1 MEKKLTTK
9 PLSKK
14 FYEQTRQNLLNLIDK
29 KNLDGFL
36 ITNPANIYYF
46 TGFFYVTNERPSGFY
61 LSKKNKS
68 KLFIP
73 LLEKENAEN
82 VNIDNVCIYEEF
94 PGKIN
99 PYSFMAENIEERN
112 IGTDIKNIDILNLV
126 ETQFDTLLHN
136 TGVEKFRFQKLD
148 EEINLIT
155 LAAKYADLTLEYLR
169 DNGQDLINNK
179 LNERELV
186 KICTEYSKNQML
198 KDLPNDFDETP
209 CNVVATIHS
218 GPRGALPHGKSLSR
232 IPKSN
237 ETLICGVG
245 ACVGGMYAESGVTF
259 ILGEPNKDQEN
270 IMIAMQKANDEVVR
284 NLKEGQIC
292 EEINKIAF
300 EIYHENGLGEFIRH
314 RIGHGMGFEGHEAPW
329 LSPGDKTILKNKMV
343 FSNEPG
349 IYRPN
354 IDGYRTISSMIV
366 DSNEGIQIS
375 NFLNKNFENR
385 IINIR

>member
-14 FYEQTRQNLLNLIDK
+14 FYDQTRQNLLNLIDK

-46 TGFFYVTNERPSGFY
+46 TGFFYVTNERPSGFF

-136 TGVEKFRFQKLD
+136 TGVDKFRFQKLD
-148 EEINLIT
+148 EEINLI
-155 LAAKYADLTLEYLR
+155 LLLQ
-169 DNGQDLINNK
+169 N
-179 LNERELV
+179 
-186 KICTEYSKNQML
+186 M
-198 KDLPNDFDETP
+198 
-209 CNVVATIHS
+209 
-218 GPRGALPHGKSLSR
+218 
-232 IPKSN
+232 
-237 ETLICGVG
+237 
-245 ACVGGMYAESGVTF
+245 
-259 ILGEPNKDQEN
+259 
-270 IMIAMQKANDEVVR
+270 
-284 NLKEGQIC
+284 
-292 EEINKIAF
+292 
-300 EIYHENGLGEFIRH
+300 
-314 RIGHGMGFEGHEAPW
+314 
-329 LSPGDKTILKNKMV
+329 
-343 FSNEPG
+343 
-349 IYRPN
+349 
-354 IDGYRTISSMIV
+354 
-366 DSNEGIQIS
+366 QIS
-375 NFLNKNFENR
+375 HW
-385 IINIR
+385 NI